1 MNSPPERS
9 PVPVERDGLVVQCRM
24 GFSDIDLMRRGLR
37 AVRDSGLPTVGTIT
51 LDSFTR
57 TNQHARARSALA
69 EGRTLNGYPIV
80 AHGARRTREL
90 LADVAGPGFGI
101 QMRHGSA
108 RPFEIFEVMLD
119 AGITVTEGGPVS
131 YCLPYSRV
139 PLDVATEEWERS
151 CALLGAYQGHVET
164 FGGCLLGQLCPPD
177 LLVAISVL
185 EALFFQHNGIRDVS
199 LSYAQQVH
207 FGQDLEALLAL
218 RELAS
223 SYLAADVGWHVV
235 VYTYMGVYPASRRG
249 ALGLLAES
257 ARLAAAAGC
266 ERVIVKT
273 VAEATRIPTIEENV
287 AALRHAHD
295 AALAQRDRP
304 PAPAGTGIEE
314 RARALIDTV
323 LGLADT
329 VGGALVRAFRGGV
342 LDVPYCLHPDNANVA
357 RSGID
362 ERGRLIWADPGA
374 MPISHL
380 VPRARAQRV
389 TSAELLRMLAHVR
402 RRFDTDAPATAEGV

>member
-1 MNSPPERS
+1 
-9 PVPVERDGLVVQCRM
+9 M

-37 AVRDSGLPTVGTIT
+37 AVRDSGLPTIGTIT

-57 TNQHARARSALA
+57 TNQHGKARSAVK
-69 EGRTLNGYPIV
+69 EGRPLNGYPIV

-90 LADVAGPGFGI
+90 LGDVAGPGFAI

-119 AGITVTEGGPVS
+119 AGITATEGGPVS

-139 PLDVATEEWERS
+139 PLDVATAEWERS
-151 CALLGAYQGHVET
+151 CALLSDYRGRGAPVHLET

-218 RELAS
+218 RELAA
-223 SYLAADVGWHVV
+223 SYLAADVSWHVV

-249 ALGLLAES
+249 ALDLLAES
-257 ARLAAAAGC
+257 ARLAASAGC

-273 VAEATRIPTIEENV
+273 VAEATRIPTVEENV

-295 AALAQRDRP
+295 AAIARRGTPASPADTGIRDR
-304 PAPAGTGIEE
+304 AKVLIDAVLALAGT
-314 RARALIDTV
+314 
-323 LGLADT
+323 
-329 VGGALVRAFRGGV
+329 VGDALVRAFRTGL

-362 ERGRLIWADPGA
+362 EQGRLIWADPGA
-374 MPISHL
+374 MPIAHL
-380 VPRARAQRV
+380 VPRAGAHRV
-389 TSAELLRMLAHVR
+389 TSGELLRMLAHVR
-402 RRFDTDAPATAEGV
+402 RGFDADAPAIAEGVRNGQ